1 MEVVF
6 GGQEG
11 DVRLD
16 IAPSGKV
23 DPVVIR
29 FGPLEGAIQTTLGLD
44 VPRLRDDLRAIVE
57 GDTLSGSTSFESVE
71 HDFRLRVSLEHGKGT
86 IEGEVTT
93 QVEPTGTLSFALTT
107 DQSFLGA
114 TLAQLDGLLRDT

>member
-23 DPVVIR
+23 DQVGDPLW
-29 FGPLEGAIQTTLGLD
+29 PLEGAIQTTLGLD
-44 VPRLRDDLRAIVE
+44 IPRLRDDLRAIVE

-93 QVEPTGTLSFALTT
+93 QVEPHGTLSFALTT
-107 DQSFLGA
+107 GQSFLGV